1 MTIALTHSNFF
12 MLQKWWQRTD
22 RTYIHSK
29 LFIPFV
35 VLFPCFSVCSATFT
49 NAIQPIVWQWYLGKS
64 WVTWA
69 ISRIQCKVFA
79 YSDVC
84 YKPPSVPLCCSFP
97 VFCLLT
103 GCIDHNIR
111 RLWEPRVA
119 QSWAFLVWEHSE
131 CTIRPVLPKP
141 VKSGNCFVKKV
152 NPIPARFSKVSPE
165 LHQIPILTHGVAI
178 WEAGHAQLWNG
189 GTERESISSLA
200 QKGRTGVCVCLFV
213 GNFFW
218 SWWGFLWL
226 PLNSCLTTTRC
237 GFCTY

>member
-1 MTIALTHSNFF
+1 MTTALTHSNFF
-12 MLQKWWQRTD
+12 MLQKWWQGTD

-84 YKPPSVPLCCSFP
+84 YKPPSVPLCCSFL

-111 RLWEPRVA
+111 RLLEPRVA
-119 QSWAFLVWEHSE
+119 
-131 CTIRPVLPKP
+131 
-141 VKSGNCFVKKV
+141 
-152 NPIPARFSKVSPE
+152 SPE
-165 LHQIPILTHGVAI
+165 LSWSGSTVS
-178 WEAGHAQLWNG
+178 AQLDQSCLNL
-189 GTERESISSLA
+189 SSLGIA
-200 QKGRTGVCVCLFV
+200 LWRKLTPSQPDSVKSVLSCIRFP
-213 GNFFW
+213 FW
-218 SWWGFLWL
+218 LMEL
-226 PLNSCLTTTRC
+226 PYGKQDTHNC
-237 GFCTY
+237 GMEGQRGKVSAV

>member
-1 MTIALTHSNFF
+1 MARDWQNLHTFQIIYPICCAFSLFF
-12 MLQKWWQRTD
+12 CVFC
-22 RTYIHSK
+22 YIHKCNSAHCVT
-29 LFIPFV
+29 V
-35 VLFPCFSVCSATFT
+35 VSRKIL
-49 NAIQPIVWQWYLGKS
+49 
-64 WVTWA
+64 VTWA

-84 YKPPSVPLCCSFP
+84 YKPPSVPLCCSFL
-97 VFCLLT
+97 VFYLLT

-111 RLWEPRVA
+111 RLLEPRVA

-189 GTERESISSLA
+189 GTERERISSLA
-200 QKGRTGVCVCLFV
+200 QKGRTGVCVCLLV
-213 GNFFW
+213 IFF
-218 SWWGFLWL
+218 GLGGAFCD
-226 PLNSCLTTTRC
+226 CL
-237 GFCTY
+237 

>member
-1 MTIALTHSNFF
+1 MTTALTHSNFF
-12 MLQKWWQRTD
+12 MLQKWWQGTD

-49 NAIQPIVWQWYLGKS
+49 NAIQPSVWQWYLGKS

-84 YKPPSVPLCCSFP
+84 YKPPSVPLCCSFL
-97 VFCLLT
+97 VFYLLT

-111 RLWEPRVA
+111 RLLEPRVA

-152 NPIPARFSKVSPE
+152 NPIPDSVKSVLSCIRFPFWLME
-165 LHQIPILTHGVAI
+165 LPYGKQDTHNCGM
-178 WEAGHAQLWNG
+178 EGQRG
-189 GTERESISSLA
+189 
-200 QKGRTGVCVCLFV
+200 KGSAV
-213 GNFFW
+213 
-218 SWWGFLWL
+218 
-226 PLNSCLTTTRC
+226 
-237 GFCTY
+237 